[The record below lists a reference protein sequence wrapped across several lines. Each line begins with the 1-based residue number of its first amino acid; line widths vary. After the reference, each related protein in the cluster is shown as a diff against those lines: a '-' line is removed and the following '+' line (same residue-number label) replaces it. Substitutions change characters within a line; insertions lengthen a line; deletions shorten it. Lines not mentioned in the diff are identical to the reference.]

1 MLLKKAK
8 RNSQMRHIFS
18 GGIFITSCLGT
29 AILCDGVK
37 AIPSPLDIDAA
48 SIRVSQ
54 EKIIINSPVELER
67 TDRILTTNSFST
79 TEGLADSNL
88 PSSLENKLEKSSLDT
103 LATEKTGT
111 ISTLEEWKANLGTTR
126 ASQLL
131 PAGDNNSPEVEK
143 WQAQAST
150 PVDTNVSPELQ
161 RLRQEFLIEEPQ
173 LRQQTLSAKL
183 AEFVVTPSG
192 SISTP
197 SAFGANFGQIFGG
210 FGFQSRT
217 RFTNQADGGLS
228 LGGGL
233 GDPQKIVGLDV
244 TLAILSLFDDNAG
257 RGSFSFKIHRSLPEG
272 FAVALGFENAINWG
286 GTDGGSSI
294 YGVVSKFFQLT
305 ETTKEPFSQLTLS
318 LGVGGGRFRSEGAI
332 EDGVNSL
339 GVFASAGLRIVE
351 PVSAIV
357 EWSGQDL
364 NAGISL
370 IPFQNIPLTVNLAG
384 ADLTGNA
391 GDGARFVMSIGYNY
405 FFPR

>member
-8 RNSQMRHIFS
+8 RNGSIRHIFS
-18 GGIFITSCLGT
+18 GVIFITSCVGT
-29 AILCDGVK
+29 AILGDGVK
-37 AIPSPLDIDAA
+37 ALPSTLDIDAA
-48 SIRVSQ
+48 SIRVSR

-88 PSSLENKLEKSSLDT
+88 PSSSENKPEKSSRDT
-103 LATEKTGT
+103 LATEKTRT
-111 ISTLEEWKANLGTTR
+111 ISTLEEWKANLGTTQ

-131 PAGDNNSPEVEK
+131 QAGDNNSPEVEK

-173 LRQQTLSAKL
+173 TLSAKL
-183 AEFVVTPSG
+183 AEFVVAPSA

-197 SAFGANFGQIFGG
+197 IGFGANFGQIFGG
-210 FGFQSRT
+210 FAFQSRT
-217 RFTNQADGGLS
+217 RFTNQADGGLA
-228 LGGGL
+228 LGVGL
-233 GDPQKIVGLDV
+233 GEPQKIVGLDV
-244 TLAILSLFDDNAG
+244 TLAILSLFGDNAG

-272 FAVALGFENAINWG
+272 FAVALGFENAIRWG
-286 GTDGGSSI
+286 GTDAGSSI
-294 YGVVSKFFQLT
+294 YGVVSKFFQFT
-305 ETTKEPFSQLTLS
+305 ETTAEPFSQLTLS

-370 IPFQNIPLTVNLAG
+370 IPFPKIPLTINLAG

-391 GDGARFVMSIGYNY
+391 GDGARFVMSVGYNY

>member
-1 MLLKKAK
+1 LSKKAK
-8 RNSQMRHIFS
+8 RNNQMRQIFS
-18 GGIFITSCLGT
+18 GGIFMASCLGT

-37 AIPSPLDIDAA
+37 ALPSPLDIDAA

-67 TDRILTTNSFST
+67 RERVLTTNSFLT
-79 TEGLADSNL
+79 TEGLADRNL
-88 PSSLENKLEKSSLDT
+88 PSPLENKLEKSSLDT
-103 LATEKTGT
+103 LATEKTRT
-111 ISTLEEWKANLGTTR
+111 ISTLEEWKANLGTMQ

-161 RLRQEFLIEEPQ
+161 RLRQDFLIEEPK
-173 LRQQTLSAKL
+173 TLSAKL
-183 AEFVVTPSG
+183 AEFVVAPSG

-217 RFTNQADGGLS
+217 RFTNQADGGLA
-228 LGGGL
+228 LGVGL
-233 GDPQKIVGLDV
+233 GEPQKIVGLDV
-244 TLAILSLFDDNAG
+244 TLAILSLFGDNAG

-286 GTDGGSSI
+286 GTDGSSSI

-370 IPFQNIPLTVNLAG
+370 IPFPKVPLTVNLAG

>member
-8 RNSQMRHIFS
+8 RNSQMRQIFS
-18 GGIFITSCLGT
+18 GGVFIASCVGT

-37 AIPSPLDIDAA
+37 ALPSPLDIDDA

-67 TDRILTTNSFST
+67 TERVLTTNSFST

-88 PSSLENKLEKSSLDT
+88 ALSLENKLEKSSLDT

-111 ISTLEEWKANLGTTR
+111 ISTLEEWKANLGTMQ

-173 LRQQTLSAKL
+173 TLSAKL
-183 AEFVVTPSG
+183 AEVVVAPG
-192 SISTP
+192 ASISTP
-197 SAFGANFGQIFGG
+197 IGFGASLGQIFGG
-210 FGFQSRT
+210 FAFQSRT
-217 RFTNQADGGLS
+217 RFTNQADGGLA
-228 LGGGL
+228 LGVGL
-233 GDPQKIVGLDV
+233 GEPQKIVGLDV
-244 TLAILSLFDDNAG
+244 TLAILSLFGDNAG

-272 FAVALGFENAINWG
+272 FAVALGFENAIRWG
-286 GTDGGSSI
+286 ETDAGSSI
-294 YGVVSKFFQLT
+294 YGVVSKFFQFT

-370 IPFQNIPLTVNLAG
+370 IPFPKVPLTVNLAG

>member
-217 RFTNQADGGLS
+217 RFTNQADGGLA

-244 TLAILSLFDDNAG
+244 TLAILSLFGDNAG

-286 GTDGGSSI
+286 GTDGSSSI

>member
-18 GGIFITSCLGT
+18 GGILITSCLGT

-37 AIPSPLDIDAA
+37 ALPSPLDIDAA

-67 TDRILTTNSFST
+67 TERVLTTNSFST

-88 PSSLENKLEKSSLDT
+88 PSSLENKLGKSSLDT

-111 ISTLEEWKANLGTTR
+111 ISTLEEWKANLGTTQ

-131 PAGDNNSPEVEK
+131 PVGVNNSPEVEK

-150 PVDTNVSPELQ
+150 PVDPNISPELQ
-161 RLRQEFLIEEPQ
+161 RLRQDFLIEEPK
-173 LRQQTLSAKL
+173 TLSAKL
-183 AEFVVTPSG
+183 AEFVVAPSG

-197 SAFGANFGQIFGG
+197 IGFGANFGQIFGG
-210 FGFQSRT
+210 FAFQSRT
-217 RFTNQADGGLS
+217 RFTNQADGGLA
-228 LGGGL
+228 LGVGL
-233 GDPQKIVGLDV
+233 GERQKIVGLDV
-244 TLAILSLFDDNAG
+244 TLAILSLFGDNAG

-272 FAVALGFENAINWG
+272 FAVALGFENAIRWG
-286 GTDGGSSI
+286 GTDAGSSI
-294 YGVVSKFFQLT
+294 YGVVSKFFQFT

-370 IPFQNIPLTVNLAG
+370 IPFPKVPLTVNLAG

>member
-1 MLLKKAK
+1 
-8 RNSQMRHIFS
+8 MRQIFS
-18 GGIFITSCLGT
+18 GGIFITYCLGT

-67 TDRILTTNSFST
+67 TERILTTNSFST

-88 PSSLENKLEKSSLDT
+88 PSSSENKLEKSSLDT

-111 ISTLEEWKANLGTTR
+111 ISTLEEWKANLGTMQ

-161 RLRQEFLIEEPQ
+161 RLRQDFLIEEP
-173 LRQQTLSAKL
+173 QTLSAKL
-183 AEFVVTPSG
+183 AEFVVAPSA

-197 SAFGANFGQIFGG
+197 IGFGANFGQIFGG

-217 RFTNQADGGLS
+217 RFTNQADGGLA
-228 LGGGL
+228 LGVGL
-233 GDPQKIVGLDV
+233 GEPQKIVGLDV
-244 TLAILSLFDDNAG
+244 TMAILSLFGDNAG

-272 FAVALGFENAINWG
+272 FAVALGFENAIRWG
-286 GTDGGSSI
+286 GTDAGSSI
-294 YGVVSKFFQLT
+294 YGVVSKFFQFT

-391 GDGARFVMSIGYNY
+391 GNGARFVMSIGYNY

>member
-1 MLLKKAK
+1 VLSKKAK
-8 RNSQMRHIFS
+8 RNNQMRQIFS
-18 GGIFITSCLGT
+18 GGIFMASCLGT

-37 AIPSPLDIDAA
+37 AIPSPLDIDPA

-67 TDRILTTNSFST
+67 RERVLTTNSFST
-79 TEGLADSNL
+79 TEGLADRNL
-88 PSSLENKLEKSSLDT
+88 PSPLENKLEKSSLDT
-103 LATEKTGT
+103 LATEKTRT
-111 ISTLEEWKANLGTTR
+111 ISTLEEWKGNLGTMQ

-150 PVDTNVSPELQ
+150 PVDTNISPELQ
-161 RLRQEFLIEEPQ
+161 RLRQDFLIEEPK
-173 LRQQTLSAKL
+173 TLSAKL
-183 AEFVVTPSG
+183 AEFVVAPSG

-217 RFTNQADGGLS
+217 RFTNQADGGLA
-228 LGGGL
+228 LGVGL
-233 GDPQKIVGLDV
+233 GEPQKIVGLDV
-244 TLAILSLFDDNAG
+244 TLAILSLFGDNAG

-272 FAVALGFENAINWG
+272 FAVAVGFENAIRWG
-286 GTDGGSSI
+286 ETDAGSSI

-370 IPFQNIPLTVNLAG
+370 IPFPKIPLTVNLAG

>member
-8 RNSQMRHIFS
+8 RNSQMRQIFS
-18 GGIFITSCLGT
+18 GGIFITSCVGT

-37 AIPSPLDIDAA
+37 ALPSPLDIDAA

-67 TDRILTTNSFST
+67 TERVLTTNSFST

-88 PSSLENKLEKSSLDT
+88 ALSLENKLEKSSLDT

-111 ISTLEEWKANLGTTR
+111 ISTLEEWKANLGTMQ

-173 LRQQTLSAKL
+173 TLSAKL
-183 AEFVVTPSG
+183 AEVVVAPG
-192 SISTP
+192 ASISTP
-197 SAFGANFGQIFGG
+197 IGFGASLGQIFGG
-210 FGFQSRT
+210 FAFQSRT
-217 RFTNQADGGLS
+217 RFTNQADGGLA
-228 LGGGL
+228 LGVGL
-233 GDPQKIVGLDV
+233 GEPQKIVGLDV
-244 TLAILSLFDDNAG
+244 TMAILSLFGDNAG

-286 GTDGGSSI
+286 GTDAGSSI
-294 YGVVSKFFQLT
+294 YGVVSKFFQFT

-370 IPFQNIPLTVNLAG
+370 IPFPKVPLTVNLAG

>member
-18 GGIFITSCLGT
+18 GGIFITSCVGT
-29 AILCDGVK
+29 AVLCDGVK

-131 PAGDNNSPEVEK
+131 PAGDNNSPEIEK

-197 SAFGANFGQIFGG
+197 SAFGATFGQIFGG

-217 RFTNQADGGLS
+217 RFTNEADGGLA

-257 RGSFSFKIHRSLPEG
+257 RGSFSFKIHRSLPES

-305 ETTKEPFSQLTLS
+305 KTTKEPFSQLTLS

-370 IPFQNIPLTVNLAG
+370 IPFPKIPLTVNLAG

>member
-1 MLLKKAK
+1 MLLEKAK
-8 RNSQMRHIFS
+8 RNNQMRQIFS

-37 AIPSPLDIDAA
+37 ALPSPLDIDAA
-48 SIRVSQ
+48 SIRLSQ
-54 EKIIINSPVELER
+54 EKLTINSPVELEGTER
-67 TDRILTTNSFST
+67 VLTTNSFST
-79 TEGLADSNL
+79 TEGLADRNL
-88 PSSLENKLEKSSLDT
+88 PSFSENKLEKSSRDT
-103 LATEKTGT
+103 LATEKTRT
-111 ISTLEEWKANLGTTR
+111 ISTLEEWKGNLGTMQ

-173 LRQQTLSAKL
+173 LRQQILSAKL

-197 SAFGANFGQIFGG
+197 SAFGATFGQIFGG

-217 RFTNQADGGLS
+217 RFTNQADGGLA

-244 TLAILSLFDDNAG
+244 TLAILSLFGDNAG
-257 RGSFSFKIHRSLPEG
+257 RGSFSFKIHRSLPES

-286 GTDGGSSI
+286 GTDGSSSI

-370 IPFQNIPLTVNLAG
+370 IPFPKVPLTVNLAG

>member
-1 MLLKKAK
+1 
-8 RNSQMRHIFS
+8 
-18 GGIFITSCLGT
+18 
-29 AILCDGVK
+29 
-37 AIPSPLDIDAA
+37 
-48 SIRVSQ
+48 
-54 EKIIINSPVELER
+54 VELER
-67 TDRILTTNSFST
+67 RERVLTTNSFST
-79 TEGLADSNL
+79 TEGLADRNL
-88 PSSLENKLEKSSLDT
+88 PSPLENKLEKSSLDT
-103 LATEKTGT
+103 LATEKTRT
-111 ISTLEEWKANLGTTR
+111 ISTLEEWKGNLGTMQ

-150 PVDTNVSPELQ
+150 PVDTNISPELQ
-161 RLRQEFLIEEPQ
+161 RLRQDFLIEEPK
-173 LRQQTLSAKL
+173 TLSAKL
-183 AEFVVTPSG
+183 AKFVVAPAA

-197 SAFGANFGQIFGG
+197 IGFGANFGQIFGG

-217 RFTNQADGGLS
+217 RFTNQADGGLA
-228 LGGGL
+228 LGVGL
-233 GDPQKIVGLDV
+233 GEPQKIVGLDV
-244 TLAILSLFDDNAG
+244 TLAILSLFGDNAG

-272 FAVALGFENAINWG
+272 FAVALGFENAIRWG
-286 GTDGGSSI
+286 ETDAGSSI
-294 YGVVSKFFQLT
+294 YGVVSKFFQFT

-370 IPFQNIPLTVNLAG
+370 IPFPKVPLTVNLAG

>member
-1 MLLKKAK
+1 VLLKKAK
-8 RNSQMRHIFS
+8 RNSQMRQIFS
-18 GGIFITSCLGT
+18 GGIFIASCLGT

-37 AIPSPLDIDAA
+37 ALPSPLDIDAA

-54 EKIIINSPVELER
+54 EKITINSPVELER
-67 TDRILTTNSFST
+67 TERVLTTNSFST

-88 PSSLENKLEKSSLDT
+88 PSSSENKLGKSSLDT
-103 LATEKTGT
+103 LATEKTRT
-111 ISTLEEWKANLGTTR
+111 ISTLEEWKANLGTTQ

-131 PAGDNNSPEVEK
+131 PVGVNNSPEVEK

-150 PVDTNVSPELQ
+150 PVDPNISPELQ
-161 RLRQEFLIEEPQ
+161 RLRQDFLIEEPQ

-197 SAFGANFGQIFGG
+197 SAFGATFGQIFGG

-217 RFTNQADGGLS
+217 RFTNQADGGLA
-228 LGGGL
+228 LGVGL
-233 GDPQKIVGLDV
+233 GEPQKIVGLDV
-244 TLAILSLFDDNAG
+244 TLAILSLFGDNAG

-286 GTDGGSSI
+286 GTDGSSSI

-370 IPFQNIPLTVNLAG
+370 IPFPKIPLTINLAG

>member
-8 RNSQMRHIFS
+8 RNSQMRQIFS
-18 GGIFITSCLGT
+18 GGIFITSCVGT

-37 AIPSPLDIDAA
+37 ALPSPLDIDAA

-54 EKIIINSPVELER
+54 EKININSPVELER

-88 PSSLENKLEKSSLDT
+88 PSSLENKLGKSSLDT
-103 LATEKTGT
+103 LATEKTRT
-111 ISTLEEWKANLGTTR
+111 ISTLEEWKANLGTTQ

-161 RLRQEFLIEEPQ
+161 RLRQEFLIEEPK
-173 LRQQTLSAKL
+173 TLSAKL
-183 AEFVVTPSG
+183 AEFVVAPSA
-192 SISTP
+192 SISIP
-197 SAFGANFGQIFGG
+197 IGFGANFGQIFGG
-210 FGFQSRT
+210 FAFQSRT
-217 RFTNQADGGLS
+217 RFTNQADGGLA
-228 LGGGL
+228 LGVGL
-233 GDPQKIVGLDV
+233 GEPQKIVGLDV
-244 TLAILSLFDDNAG
+244 TMAILSLFGDNAG

-272 FAVALGFENAINWG
+272 FAIALGFENAINWG
-286 GTDGGSSI
+286 GTDAGSSI
-294 YGVVSKFFQLT
+294 YGVVSKFFQFT

-391 GDGARFVMSIGYNY
+391 GNGARFVMSIGYNY

>member
-1 MLLKKAK
+1 VLLKKAK

-18 GGIFITSCLGT
+18 GGIFIASCLGT
-29 AILCDGVK
+29 AILGDGVK
-37 AIPSPLDIDAA
+37 ALPSPLDIDAA
-48 SIRVSQ
+48 SIRVSP
-54 EKIIINSPVELER
+54 EKIIIHSPVELEKTER
-67 TDRILTTNSFST
+67 VLTTNSFST

-88 PSSLENKLEKSSLDT
+88 PSSLENKLGKSSLDT
-103 LATEKTGT
+103 LATEKTRT
-111 ISTLEEWKANLGTTR
+111 ISTLEEWKGNLGTTQ

-131 PAGDNNSPEVEK
+131 PAEDNNSPEVGK

-150 PVDTNVSPELQ
+150 PLDTNVSPELQ

-173 LRQQTLSAKL
+173 TLSAKL
-183 AEFVVTPSG
+183 AEFAVTPSG

-197 SAFGANFGQIFGG
+197 SAFGATFGQIFGG

-217 RFTNQADGGLS
+217 RFTNQADGGFA

-244 TLAILSLFDDNAG
+244 TLAILSLFGDNAG

-286 GTDGGSSI
+286 GTDGSSSI

-370 IPFQNIPLTVNLAG
+370 IPFPKVPLTVNLAG

>member
-1 MLLKKAK
+1 MLSKKAK
-8 RNSQMRHIFS
+8 RNSQMRQIFS
-18 GGIFITSCLGT
+18 GGIFITSCVGT

-37 AIPSPLDIDAA
+37 ALPSPLDIDAA

-54 EKIIINSPVELER
+54 EKITINSPVELEI
-67 TDRILTTNSFST
+67 TERIITTNSFST

-88 PSSLENKLEKSSLDT
+88 PLSLENKLEKSSLDT

-111 ISTLEEWKANLGTTR
+111 ISTLEEWKANLGTTQ

-131 PAGDNNSPEVEK
+131 PAGGNNSPEVEK

-161 RLRQEFLIEEPQ
+161 RLRQEFLIEEPK
-173 LRQQTLSAKL
+173 TLSAKL
-183 AEFVVTPSG
+183 AEFVVAPSA
-192 SISTP
+192 SISIP
-197 SAFGANFGQIFGG
+197 IGFGANFGQIFGG
-210 FGFQSRT
+210 FAFQSRT
-217 RFTNQADGGLS
+217 RFTNQADGGLA
-228 LGGGL
+228 LGVGL
-233 GDPQKIVGLDV
+233 GEPQKIVGLDV
-244 TLAILSLFDDNAG
+244 TMAILSLFGDNAG

-286 GTDGGSSI
+286 GTDAGSSI
-294 YGVVSKFFQLT
+294 YGVVSKFFQFT

-391 GDGARFVMSIGYNY
+391 GNGARFVMSIGYNY

>member
-8 RNSQMRHIFS
+8 RNSQMRQIFS
-18 GGIFITSCLGT
+18 GGIFITSCVGT

-37 AIPSPLDIDAA
+37 ALPSPLDIDAA

-54 EKIIINSPVELER
+54 EKITINSPVELEI
-67 TDRILTTNSFST
+67 TERIITTNSFST

-88 PSSLENKLEKSSLDT
+88 PLSLENKLEKSSLDT

-111 ISTLEEWKANLGTTR
+111 ISTLEEWKANLGTMQ

-161 RLRQEFLIEEPQ
+161 RLRQEFLIEEPK
-173 LRQQTLSAKL
+173 TLSAKL
-183 AEFVVTPSG
+183 AEFVVAPSA
-192 SISTP
+192 SISIP
-197 SAFGANFGQIFGG
+197 IGFGANFGQIFGG
-210 FGFQSRT
+210 FAFQSRT
-217 RFTNQADGGLS
+217 RFTNQADGGLA
-228 LGGGL
+228 LGVGL
-233 GDPQKIVGLDV
+233 GEPQKIVGLDV
-244 TLAILSLFDDNAG
+244 TMAILSLFGDNAG

-286 GTDGGSSI
+286 GTDAGSSI
-294 YGVVSKFFQLT
+294 YGVVSKFFQFT

-391 GDGARFVMSIGYNY
+391 GNGARFVMSIGYNY

>member
-1 MLLKKAK
+1 MA
-8 RNSQMRHIFS
+8 
-18 GGIFITSCLGT
+18 SCLGT

-37 AIPSPLDIDAA
+37 ALPSPLDIDDA

-67 TDRILTTNSFST
+67 RERVLTTNSFLT

-88 PSSLENKLEKSSLDT
+88 PSPLENKLEKSSLDT
-103 LATEKTGT
+103 LATEKTRT
-111 ISTLEEWKANLGTTR
+111 ISTLEEWKANLGTMQ

-161 RLRQEFLIEEPQ
+161 RLRQEFLIEEP
-173 LRQQTLSAKL
+173 QTLSAKL

-217 RFTNQADGGLS
+217 RFTNQADGGLA

-244 TLAILSLFDDNAG
+244 TLAILSLFGDNAG
-257 RGSFSFKIHRSLPEG
+257 RGSFSFKIHRSLPES

-286 GTDGGSSI
+286 GTDGSSSI

-370 IPFQNIPLTVNLAG
+370 IPFPKVPLTINLAG

>member
-8 RNSQMRHIFS
+8 RNSQMRQIFS
-18 GGIFITSCLGT
+18 GGIFITSCVGT
-29 AILCDGVK
+29 AILCDGMK
-37 AIPSPLDIDAA
+37 ALPSPLDIDAA

-54 EKIIINSPVELER
+54 EKININSPVELER

-111 ISTLEEWKANLGTTR
+111 ISTLEEWKANLGTMQ
-126 ASQLL
+126 ASQLF
-131 PAGDNNSPEVEK
+131 PAGDNNAPEVEK

-161 RLRQEFLIEEPQ
+161 RLRQDFLIEEPK
-173 LRQQTLSAKL
+173 TLSAKL
-183 AEFVVTPSG
+183 AEFVVAPSA
-192 SISTP
+192 SISIP
-197 SAFGANFGQIFGG
+197 IGFGANFGQIFGG

-217 RFTNQADGGLS
+217 RFTNQADGGLA
-228 LGGGL
+228 LGVGL
-233 GDPQKIVGLDV
+233 GEPQKIVGLDV
-244 TLAILSLFDDNAG
+244 TLAILSLFGDNAG

-272 FAVALGFENAINWG
+272 FAVALGFENAIRWG
-286 GTDGGSSI
+286 GTDAGSSI
-294 YGVVSKFFQLT
+294 YGVVSKFFQFT

>member
-8 RNSQMRHIFS
+8 RNSQMRQIFS
-18 GGIFITSCLGT
+18 GGVFIASCVGT

-37 AIPSPLDIDAA
+37 ALPSPLDIDDA

-67 TDRILTTNSFST
+67 TERVLTTNSFST

-88 PSSLENKLEKSSLDT
+88 ALSLENKPDKSSRDT
-103 LATEKTGT
+103 LATEKTRT
-111 ISTLEEWKANLGTTR
+111 ISTLEEWKANLGTTQ

-131 PAGDNNSPEVEK
+131 PAGDNNPPEVEK

-161 RLRQEFLIEEPQ
+161 RLRQEFLIEEPK
-173 LRQQTLSAKL
+173 TLSVKL
-183 AEFVVTPSG
+183 AEFVVAPSA
-192 SISTP
+192 SISIP
-197 SAFGANFGQIFGG
+197 IGFGANFGQIFGG
-210 FGFQSRT
+210 FAFQSRT
-217 RFTNQADGGLS
+217 RFTNQADGGLA
-228 LGGGL
+228 LGVGL
-233 GDPQKIVGLDV
+233 GEPQKIVGLDV
-244 TLAILSLFDDNAG
+244 TMAILSLFGDNAG

-286 GTDGGSSI
+286 GTDAGSSI
-294 YGVVSKFFQLT
+294 YGVVSKFFQFT

-391 GDGARFVMSIGYNY
+391 GNGARFVMSIGYNY

>member
-8 RNSQMRHIFS
+8 RNGSIRHIFS
-18 GGIFITSCLGT
+18 GGIFITSCVGT

-37 AIPSPLDIDAA
+37 ALPSPLDIDAA
-48 SIRVSQ
+48 SIRVSR
-54 EKIIINSPVELER
+54 EKIILNSPVELER

-111 ISTLEEWKANLGTTR
+111 ISTLEEWKANLGTMQ

-161 RLRQEFLIEEPQ
+161 RLRQEFLIEEPK
-173 LRQQTLSAKL
+173 TLSVKL
-183 AEFVVTPSG
+183 AEFVVAPSA
-192 SISTP
+192 SISIP
-197 SAFGANFGQIFGG
+197 IGFGANFGQIFGG
-210 FGFQSRT
+210 FAFQSRT
-217 RFTNQADGGLS
+217 RFTNQADGGLA
-228 LGGGL
+228 LGVGL
-233 GDPQKIVGLDV
+233 GEPQKIVGLDV
-244 TLAILSLFDDNAG
+244 TMAILSLFGDNAG

-286 GTDGGSSI
+286 GTDAGSSI
-294 YGVVSKFFQLT
+294 YGVVSKFFQFT

-391 GDGARFVMSIGYNY
+391 GNGARFVMSIGYNY

>member
-1 MLLKKAK
+1 MFLKKAK
-8 RNSQMRHIFS
+8 RNGQIRHIFS
-18 GGIFITSCLGT
+18 GGIFITSCFGI

-37 AIPSPLDIDAA
+37 AIPYPLDIDAA

-54 EKIIINSPVELER
+54 EKITINSPVELER
-67 TDRILTTNSFST
+67 TERVLTTNSFST

-88 PSSLENKLEKSSLDT
+88 PSSLENKLGKSSLDT
-103 LATEKTGT
+103 LATEKTRT
-111 ISTLEEWKANLGTTR
+111 ISTLEEWKGNLGTTQ

-131 PAGDNNSPEVEK
+131 PAGDNNSPEVGK

-173 LRQQTLSAKL
+173 TLSAKL
-183 AEFVVTPSG
+183 AEFVVTPGG

-197 SAFGANFGQIFGG
+197 SAFGATFGQIFGG

-217 RFTNQADGGLS
+217 RFTNQADGGFA

-244 TLAILSLFDDNAG
+244 TLAILSLFGDNAG

-286 GTDGGSSI
+286 GTDGSSSI

-370 IPFQNIPLTVNLAG
+370 IPFPKVPLTVNLAG

>member
-1 MLLKKAK
+1 MLSKKAK

-18 GGIFITSCLGT
+18 GGIFITSCVGT

-37 AIPSPLDIDAA
+37 ALPSPLDIDAA

-67 TDRILTTNSFST
+67 TERILTTNSFST

-88 PSSLENKLEKSSLDT
+88 PSSLENKLGKSSLDT
-103 LATEKTGT
+103 LATEKTRT
-111 ISTLEEWKANLGTTR
+111 ISTLEEWKANLGTMQ

-131 PAGDNNSPEVEK
+131 PVGDNNPPEVEK

-161 RLRQEFLIEEPQ
+161 RLRQEFLIEEPK
-173 LRQQTLSAKL
+173 TLSVKL
-183 AEFVVTPSG
+183 AEFVVAPSA

-197 SAFGANFGQIFGG
+197 IGFGANFGQIFGG
-210 FGFQSRT
+210 FAFQSRT
-217 RFTNQADGGLS
+217 RFTNQADGGLA
-228 LGGGL
+228 LGVGL
-233 GDPQKIVGLDV
+233 GEPQKIVGLDV
-244 TLAILSLFDDNAG
+244 TMAILSLFGDNAG

-272 FAVALGFENAINWG
+272 FAIALGFENAINWG
-286 GTDGGSSI
+286 GTDAGSSI
-294 YGVVSKFFQLT
+294 YGVVSKFFQFT
-305 ETTKEPFSQLTLS
+305 ETTEEPFSQLTLS

-391 GDGARFVMSIGYNY
+391 GNGARFVMSIGYNY

>member
-54 EKIIINSPVELER
+54 EKITINSPVELER

>member
-8 RNSQMRHIFS
+8 RNGSIRHIFS
-18 GGIFITSCLGT
+18 GGIFITSCVGT

-37 AIPSPLDIDAA
+37 ALPSPLDIDAA
-48 SIRVSQ
+48 SIRVSR

-111 ISTLEEWKANLGTTR
+111 ISTLEEWKANLGTTQ

-131 PAGDNNSPEVEK
+131 PAGDNNPPEVEK

-161 RLRQEFLIEEPQ
+161 RLRQDFLIEEPQ
-173 LRQQTLSAKL
+173 TLSVKL
-183 AEFVVTPSG
+183 AEFVVAPSA

-197 SAFGANFGQIFGG
+197 IGFGANFGQIFGG

-217 RFTNQADGGLS
+217 RFTNQADGGLA
-228 LGGGL
+228 LGVGL
-233 GDPQKIVGLDV
+233 GEPQKIVGLDV
-244 TLAILSLFDDNAG
+244 TMAILSLFGDNAG

-272 FAVALGFENAINWG
+272 FAVALGFENAIRWG
-286 GTDGGSSI
+286 GTDAGSSI
-294 YGVVSKFFQLT
+294 YGVVSKFFQFT

-391 GDGARFVMSIGYNY
+391 GNGARFVMSIGYNY

>member
-8 RNSQMRHIFS
+8 RNSQMRQIFS
-18 GGIFITSCLGT
+18 GGIFITSCVGT

-37 AIPSPLDIDAA
+37 ALPSPLDIDAA

-54 EKIIINSPVELER
+54 EKITINSPVELER
-67 TDRILTTNSFST
+67 TERVLTTNSFST

-88 PSSLENKLEKSSLDT
+88 PSSLENKLGKSSLDT
-103 LATEKTGT
+103 LATEKTRT
-111 ISTLEEWKANLGTTR
+111 ISTLEEWKANLGTTQ

-131 PAGDNNSPEVEK
+131 PVGVNNSPEVEK

-150 PVDTNVSPELQ
+150 PVDPNISPELQ
-161 RLRQEFLIEEPQ
+161 RLRQEFLIEEPK
-173 LRQQTLSAKL
+173 TLSVKL
-183 AEFVVTPSG
+183 AEFVVAPSA

-197 SAFGANFGQIFGG
+197 IGFGANFGQIFGG
-210 FGFQSRT
+210 FAFQSRT
-217 RFTNQADGGLS
+217 RFTNQADGGLA
-228 LGGGL
+228 LGVGL
-233 GDPQKIVGLDV
+233 GEPQKIVGLDV
-244 TLAILSLFDDNAG
+244 TMAILSLFGDNAG

-272 FAVALGFENAINWG
+272 FAVALGFENAIRWG
-286 GTDGGSSI
+286 GTDAGSSI
-294 YGVVSKFFQLT
+294 YGVVSKFFQFT

-391 GDGARFVMSIGYNY
+391 GNGARFVMSIGYNY

>member
-37 AIPSPLDIDAA
+37 ALPSPLDIDAA

-131 PAGDNNSPEVEK
+131 PAGDNNSPEIEK

-161 RLRQEFLIEEPQ
+161 RLRQDFLIEEPQ

-197 SAFGANFGQIFGG
+197 SAFGATFGQIFGG

-217 RFTNQADGGLS
+217 RFTNEADGGLA

-257 RGSFSFKIHRSLPEG
+257 RGSFSFKIHRSLPES

-305 ETTKEPFSQLTLS
+305 KTTKEPFSQLTLS

-332 EDGVNSL
+332 EDGVNSV

-370 IPFQNIPLTVNLAG
+370 IPFPKIPLTVNLAG

>member
-1 MLLKKAK
+1 VLLKKAK
-8 RNSQMRHIFS
+8 RNSQMRQIFS
-18 GGIFITSCLGT
+18 GGIFIASCLGT

-37 AIPSPLDIDAA
+37 ALPSPLDIDAA

-67 TDRILTTNSFST
+67 TERVLTTNSFST

-88 PSSLENKLEKSSLDT
+88 ALSLENKLEKSSLDT

-111 ISTLEEWKANLGTTR
+111 ISTLEEWKANLGTMQ

-173 LRQQTLSAKL
+173 TLSAKL
-183 AEFVVTPSG
+183 AEVVVAPG
-192 SISTP
+192 ASISTP
-197 SAFGANFGQIFGG
+197 IGFGASLGQIFGG
-210 FGFQSRT
+210 FAFQSRT
-217 RFTNQADGGLS
+217 RFTNQADGGLA
-228 LGGGL
+228 LGVGL
-233 GDPQKIVGLDV
+233 GEPQKIVGLDV
-244 TLAILSLFDDNAG
+244 TMAILSLFGDNAG

-286 GTDGGSSI
+286 GTDAGSSI
-294 YGVVSKFFQLT
+294 YGVVSKFFQFT

-370 IPFQNIPLTVNLAG
+370 IPFPKVPLTVNLAG

>member
-1 MLLKKAK
+1 MLSKKAK

-54 EKIIINSPVELER
+54 EKITINSPVELER

-88 PSSLENKLEKSSLDT
+88 PSSLENKLGKSSLDT
-103 LATEKTGT
+103 LATEKTRT
-111 ISTLEEWKANLGTTR
+111 ISTLEEWKANLGTTQ

-131 PAGDNNSPEVEK
+131 PAGVNNSPEVEK

-150 PVDTNVSPELQ
+150 PVDPNISPELQ
-161 RLRQEFLIEEPQ
+161 RLRQDFLIEEP
-173 LRQQTLSAKL
+173 RTLSAKL
-183 AEFVVTPSG
+183 AEFVVAPSA
-192 SISTP
+192 SISIP
-197 SAFGANFGQIFGG
+197 IGFGANFGQIFGG
-210 FGFQSRT
+210 FAFQSRT
-217 RFTNQADGGLS
+217 RFTNQADGGLA
-228 LGGGL
+228 LGVGL
-233 GDPQKIVGLDV
+233 GEPQKIVGLDV
-244 TLAILSLFDDNAG
+244 TMAILSLFGDNAG

-272 FAVALGFENAINWG
+272 FAIALGFENAINWG
-286 GTDGGSSI
+286 GTDAGSSI
-294 YGVVSKFFQLT
+294 YGVVSKFFQFT

-391 GDGARFVMSIGYNY
+391 GNGARFVMSIGYNY

>member
-1 MLLKKAK
+1 
-8 RNSQMRHIFS
+8 MRQIFS
-18 GGIFITSCLGT
+18 GGIFITYCLGT

-37 AIPSPLDIDAA
+37 AIPSPLDIDDA

-67 TDRILTTNSFST
+67 TERVLTTNSFST

-88 PSSLENKLEKSSLDT
+88 ALSLENKLEKSSLDT

-111 ISTLEEWKANLGTTR
+111 ISTLEEWKANLGTMQ

-161 RLRQEFLIEEPQ
+161 RLRQEFLIEEPK
-173 LRQQTLSAKL
+173 TLSVKL
-183 AEFVVTPSG
+183 AEFVVAPSA
-192 SISTP
+192 SISIP
-197 SAFGANFGQIFGG
+197 IGFGANFGQIFGG
-210 FGFQSRT
+210 FAFQSRT
-217 RFTNQADGGLS
+217 RFTNQADGGLA
-228 LGGGL
+228 LGVGL
-233 GDPQKIVGLDV
+233 GEPQKIVGLDV
-244 TLAILSLFDDNAG
+244 TLAILSLFGDNAG

-272 FAVALGFENAINWG
+272 FAVALGFENAIRWG
-286 GTDGGSSI
+286 GTDAGSSI
-294 YGVVSKFFQLT
+294 YGVVSKFFQFT
-305 ETTKEPFSQLTLS
+305 ETTEEPLSQLTLS

-370 IPFQNIPLTVNLAG
+370 MPFPKVPLTINLAG

>member
-8 RNSQMRHIFS
+8 RNSQMRNIFS
-18 GGIFITSCLGT
+18 GGIFVTSCLGI

-37 AIPSPLDIDAA
+37 AIPYPLDIDAA
-48 SIRVSQ
+48 SIRVSP
-54 EKIIINSPVELER
+54 EKIIIHSPVELEKTER
-67 TDRILTTNSFST
+67 LLTTNSFST

-88 PSSLENKLEKSSLDT
+88 PSSSENKPEKSSRDT
-103 LATEKTGT
+103 LATEKTRT
-111 ISTLEEWKANLGTTR
+111 ISTLEEWKANLGTTQ

-161 RLRQEFLIEEPQ
+161 RLRQEFLIEKPQ
-173 LRQQTLSAKL
+173 LTLQTLSAKL

-197 SAFGANFGQIFGG
+197 SAFGSTFGQIFGG

-217 RFTNQADGGLS
+217 RFTNQADGGLA

-244 TLAILSLFDDNAG
+244 TLAILSLFGDNAG

-286 GTDGGSSI
+286 GTDGSSSI

-370 IPFQNIPLTVNLAG
+370 IPFPKIPLTVNLAG

>member
-1 MLLKKAK
+1 M
-8 RNSQMRHIFS
+8 Q
-18 GGIFITSCLGT
+18 
-29 AILCDGVK
+29 
-37 AIPSPLDIDAA
+37 
-48 SIRVSQ
+48 
-54 EKIIINSPVELER
+54 
-67 TDRILTTNSFST
+67 
-79 TEGLADSNL
+79 
-88 PSSLENKLEKSSLDT
+88 
-103 LATEKTGT
+103 
-111 ISTLEEWKANLGTTR
+111 

-161 RLRQEFLIEEPQ
+161 RLRQEFLIEEPK
-173 LRQQTLSAKL
+173 TLSVKL
-183 AEFVVTPSG
+183 AEFVVAPSA
-192 SISTP
+192 SISIP
-197 SAFGANFGQIFGG
+197 IGFGANFGQIFGG
-210 FGFQSRT
+210 FAFQSRT
-217 RFTNQADGGLS
+217 RFTNQADGGLA
-228 LGGGL
+228 LGVGL
-233 GDPQKIVGLDV
+233 GEPQKIVGLDV
-244 TLAILSLFDDNAG
+244 TMAILSLFGDNAG

-286 GTDGGSSI
+286 GTDAGSSI
-294 YGVVSKFFQLT
+294 YGVVSKFFQFT

-370 IPFQNIPLTVNLAG
+370 IPFPKVPLTVNLAG

>member
-1 MLLKKAK
+1 
-8 RNSQMRHIFS
+8 
-18 GGIFITSCLGT
+18 
-29 AILCDGVK
+29 VK

-67 TDRILTTNSFST
+67 TERVLTTNSFST

-88 PSSLENKLEKSSLDT
+88 ALSLENKLEKSSLDT

-111 ISTLEEWKANLGTTR
+111 ISTLEEWKANLGTMQ

-161 RLRQEFLIEEPQ
+161 RLRQEFLIEEPK
-173 LRQQTLSAKL
+173 TLSVKL
-183 AEFVVTPSG
+183 AEFVVAPSA
-192 SISTP
+192 SISIP
-197 SAFGANFGQIFGG
+197 IGFGANFGQIFGG
-210 FGFQSRT
+210 FAFQSRT
-217 RFTNQADGGLS
+217 RFTNQADGGLA
-228 LGGGL
+228 LGVGL
-233 GDPQKIVGLDV
+233 GEPQKIVGLDV
-244 TLAILSLFDDNAG
+244 TMAILSLFGDNAG

-286 GTDGGSSI
+286 GTDAGSSI
-294 YGVVSKFFQLT
+294 YGVVSKFFQFT

-370 IPFQNIPLTVNLAG
+370 IPFPKVPLTVNLAG

>member
-8 RNSQMRHIFS
+8 RNSQMRQIFS
-18 GGIFITSCLGT
+18 GGIFITYCLGT

-67 TDRILTTNSFST
+67 TERVLTTNSFST

-88 PSSLENKLEKSSLDT
+88 ALSLENKLEKSSLDT

-111 ISTLEEWKANLGTTR
+111 ISTLEEWKANLGTMQ

-173 LRQQTLSAKL
+173 TLSAKL
-183 AEFVVTPSG
+183 AEVVVAPG
-192 SISTP
+192 ASISTP
-197 SAFGANFGQIFGG
+197 IGFGASLGQIFGG
-210 FGFQSRT
+210 FAFQSRT
-217 RFTNQADGGLS
+217 RFTNQADGGLA
-228 LGGGL
+228 LGVGL
-233 GDPQKIVGLDV
+233 GEPQKIVGLDV
-244 TLAILSLFDDNAG
+244 TMAILSLFGDNAG

-286 GTDGGSSI
+286 GTDAGSSI
-294 YGVVSKFFQLT
+294 YGVVSKFFQFT

-370 IPFQNIPLTVNLAG
+370 IPFPKVPLTVNLAG

>member
-1 MLLKKAK
+1 MFLKKAK
-8 RNSQMRHIFS
+8 RNGQIRHIFS
-18 GGIFITSCLGT
+18 GGIFITSCFGI

-37 AIPSPLDIDAA
+37 AIPYPLDIDAA

-54 EKIIINSPVELER
+54 EKITINSPVELER
-67 TDRILTTNSFST
+67 TERVLTTNSFST

-88 PSSLENKLEKSSLDT
+88 PSSLENKLGKSSLDT
-103 LATEKTGT
+103 LATEKTRT
-111 ISTLEEWKANLGTTR
+111 ISTLEEWKGNLGTTQ

-131 PAGDNNSPEVEK
+131 PAEDNNSPEVGK

-173 LRQQTLSAKL
+173 TLSAKL

-197 SAFGANFGQIFGG
+197 SAFGATFGQIFGG

-217 RFTNQADGGLS
+217 RFTNQADGGFA

-244 TLAILSLFDDNAG
+244 TLAILSLFGDNAG

-286 GTDGGSSI
+286 GTDGSSSI

-370 IPFQNIPLTVNLAG
+370 IPFPKVPLTVNLAG

>member
-1 MLLKKAK
+1 
-8 RNSQMRHIFS
+8 
-18 GGIFITSCLGT
+18 
-29 AILCDGVK
+29 VK
-37 AIPSPLDIDAA
+37 ALPSPLDIDAA

-67 TDRILTTNSFST
+67 TERVLTTNSFST

-88 PSSLENKLEKSSLDT
+88 PSSLENKPEKSSLDT
-103 LATEKTGT
+103 LATEKTRT
-111 ISTLEEWKANLGTTR
+111 ISTLEEWKANLGTTQ

-131 PAGDNNSPEVEK
+131 PAGVNNSPEVEK

-150 PVDTNVSPELQ
+150 PVDPNISPELQ

-173 LRQQTLSAKL
+173 LKQQTLSAKL

-197 SAFGANFGQIFGG
+197 SAFGATFGQIFGG

-217 RFTNQADGGLS
+217 RFTNQADGGLA

-244 TLAILSLFDDNAG
+244 TLAILSLFGDNAG
-257 RGSFSFKIHRSLPEG
+257 RGSFSFKIHRSLPE
-272 FAVALGFENAINWG
+272 
-286 GTDGGSSI
+286 
-294 YGVVSKFFQLT
+294 
-305 ETTKEPFSQLTLS
+305 
-318 LGVGGGRFRSEGAI
+318 
-332 EDGVNSL
+332 
-339 GVFASAGLRIVE
+339 FASAGLRIVE

-370 IPFQNIPLTVNLAG
+370 IPFPKVPLTINLAG

>member
-1 MLLKKAK
+1 VLLKKAK
-8 RNSQMRHIFS
+8 RNSQMRQIFS
-18 GGIFITSCLGT
+18 GGVFIASCVGT

-37 AIPSPLDIDAA
+37 ALPSPLDIDAA

-54 EKIIINSPVELER
+54 EKIIINSPVELEKTER
-67 TDRILTTNSFST
+67 VLTTNSFST

-88 PSSLENKLEKSSLDT
+88 PLSLENKLEKSSLDT

-111 ISTLEEWKANLGTTR
+111 ISTLEEWKANLGTTQ

-131 PAGDNNSPEVEK
+131 PAGGNNSPEVEK

-161 RLRQEFLIEEPQ
+161 RLRQEFLIEEPK
-173 LRQQTLSAKL
+173 TLSVKL
-183 AEFVVTPSG
+183 AEFVVAPSA
-192 SISTP
+192 SISIP
-197 SAFGANFGQIFGG
+197 IGFGANFGQIFGG
-210 FGFQSRT
+210 FAFQSRT
-217 RFTNQADGGLS
+217 RFTNQADGGLA
-228 LGGGL
+228 LGVGL
-233 GDPQKIVGLDV
+233 GEPQKIVGLDV
-244 TLAILSLFDDNAG
+244 TMAILSLFGDNAG

-286 GTDGGSSI
+286 GTDAGSSI
-294 YGVVSKFFQLT
+294 YGVVSKFFQFT

-370 IPFQNIPLTVNLAG
+370 IPFPKVPLTINLAG

-391 GDGARFVMSIGYNY
+391 GNGARFVMSIGYNY

>member
-8 RNSQMRHIFS
+8 RNSQMRHLFS
-18 GGIFITSCLGT
+18 GGVFIASCVGT

-37 AIPSPLDIDAA
+37 ALPYPLDIDAA
-48 SIRVSQ
+48 YIRVSQ
-54 EKIIINSPVELER
+54 EKITINSPVELEI
-67 TDRILTTNSFST
+67 TERIITTNSFST

-111 ISTLEEWKANLGTTR
+111 ISTLEEWKANLGTMQ

-173 LRQQTLSAKL
+173 TLSAKL
-183 AEFVVTPSG
+183 AEVVVAPSA

-197 SAFGANFGQIFGG
+197 IGFGANFGQIFGG
-210 FGFQSRT
+210 FAFQSRT
-217 RFTNQADGGLS
+217 RFTNQADGGLA
-228 LGGGL
+228 LGVGL
-233 GDPQKIVGLDV
+233 GEPQKIVGLDV
-244 TLAILSLFDDNAG
+244 TMAILSLFGDNAG

-286 GTDGGSSI
+286 GTDAGSSI
-294 YGVVSKFFQLT
+294 YGVVSKFFQFT
-305 ETTKEPFSQLTLS
+305 ETTAEPFSQLTLS

-370 IPFQNIPLTVNLAG
+370 IPFPKVPLTINLAG

>member
-8 RNSQMRHIFS
+8 RNSQMRQIFS
-18 GGIFITSCLGT
+18 GGILITSCLVT

-37 AIPSPLDIDAA
+37 ALPSPLDIDAA

-54 EKIIINSPVELER
+54 EKITINSPVELER
-67 TDRILTTNSFST
+67 TERVLTTNSFST

-111 ISTLEEWKANLGTTR
+111 ISTLEEWKANLGTMQ

-173 LRQQTLSAKL
+173 TLSAKL
-183 AEFVVTPSG
+183 AEVVVAPSA

-197 SAFGANFGQIFGG
+197 IGFGANFGQIFGG
-210 FGFQSRT
+210 FAFQSRT
-217 RFTNQADGGLS
+217 RFTNQADGGLA
-228 LGGGL
+228 LGGGW

-244 TLAILSLFDDNAG
+244 TLAILSLFGDNAG
-257 RGSFSFKIHRSLPEG
+257 RGSFSFKIHRSLPES
-272 FAVALGFENAINWG
+272 FAVALGFENAIRWG
-286 GTDGGSSI
+286 GTDAGSSI
-294 YGVVSKFFQLT
+294 YGVVSKFFQFT

-370 IPFQNIPLTVNLAG
+370 IPFPKVPLTINLAG

>member
-8 RNSQMRHIFS
+8 RNSQMRQIFS
-18 GGIFITSCLGT
+18 GGIFITYCLGT

-67 TDRILTTNSFST
+67 TERILTTNSFST

-88 PSSLENKLEKSSLDT
+88 PSSSENKLEKSSLDT

-111 ISTLEEWKANLGTTR
+111 ISTLEEWKANLGTMQ

-161 RLRQEFLIEEPQ
+161 RLRQDFLIEEP
-173 LRQQTLSAKL
+173 QTLSAKL
-183 AEFVVTPSG
+183 AEFVVAPSA

-197 SAFGANFGQIFGG
+197 IGFGANFGQIFGG

-217 RFTNQADGGLS
+217 RFTNQADGGLA
-228 LGGGL
+228 LGVGL
-233 GDPQKIVGLDV
+233 GEPQKIVGLDV
-244 TLAILSLFDDNAG
+244 TMAILSLFGDNAG

-272 FAVALGFENAINWG
+272 FAVALGFENAIRWG
-286 GTDGGSSI
+286 GTDAGSSI
-294 YGVVSKFFQLT
+294 YGVVSKFFQFT

-391 GDGARFVMSIGYNY
+391 GNGARFVMSIGYNY